1 MAFGNHGKTSIKLI
15 VFLTG
20 IILISLVISHQDVP
34 ATMIRIMRD
43 HPLAPILFFC
53 IYCIAGFI
61 FIPTTILKIAGG
73 TIFGPGHGFLYCLV
87 GTSLGIS
94 SGFFLARLLGAG
106 FIQEYVV
113 PKKYL
118 PLREALLKKREP
130 LILAFRIVPGV
141 PYNVINIL
149 AGLLE
154 LRFWIYFPVSIIGT
168 LPSLFLWTYFAGE
181 ITENLLR
188 HQDLFYTLVF
198 FLMVLFIFLLMVLI
212 IRKYAWPKLPA
223 GDREV

>member
-1 MAFGNHGKTSIKLI
+1 MTVGNHGKASAQFI
-15 VFLTG
+15 VFLVG
-20 IILISLVISHQDVP
+20 IIMISLVVYHKGVP
-34 ATMIRIMRD
+34 STVIRIIRD
-43 HPLAPILFFC
+43 HPMAPILFFC
-53 IYCIAGFI
+53 TYCIAGFI
-61 FIPTTILKIAGG
+61 FIPTTVLKIAGG
-73 TIFGPGHGFLYCLV
+73 TIFGPFHGFLYCLI

-94 SGFFLARLLGAG
+94 SGFFLARALGAG
-106 FIQEYVV
+106 FIQEYIV

-154 LRFWIYFPVSIIGT
+154 LRFWIYFPISIIGT

-181 ITENLLR
+181 ITDNLLL

-198 FLMVLFIFLLMVLI
+198 FLMVLGIFLLMAFI

-223 GDREV
+223 GNRGM